1 MNRSLTSTIAL
12 LAGLAPMAA
21 AAQDTFLLDEINA
34 SANLE
39 TTAVD
44 RSGSTVSIV
53 TEDELRA
60 AGDTRLTDYLAR
72 LPGVTVTPTGPVG
85 ARTGI
90 ALRGASQN
98 YVAVRIDGIEVNDPS
113 LTQVAFDFG
122 GLTTADISRIEVL
135 KGSQSALYGSSAIG
149 GVIDITTRRAKE
161 IGTEQSVAIEAGSYD
176 SLRASYGLATKTE
189 NAELAFTLSHVYTG
203 GFSAADENDGNTEED
218 GYRATRLSLYGHRDF
233 ENGLRLGF
241 SAFAEDSRGEYD
253 PQFYADPTRSFSV
266 ALGDGETYD
275 EVVKVDKRGLR
286 VFAEFATGAV
296 EHEISASFYEIE
308 RRYHDGE
315 TFLSY
320 DPATY
325 AVTGSYYASSD
336 TRYVGTRTKI
346 RYQGSLALGLNARI
360 SFGADTEREEYDQS
374 GTYGSLDADSRTSG
388 VFAELAWAPTD
399 RLDVTVSARH
409 DDHSEFGGQTTGRV
423 ALAFRPADDLIV
435 RGAVGT
441 GYRAPSLYELNSF
454 YGDPTLD
461 PEKSLTAELG
471 VEKRFGERARLRAT
485 AFYLEVDDLIDYSFA
500 TTSYAQ
506 VPGTSRRSGVE
517 LEGVFTLGT
526 WGTLSAAYTY
536 TDSATNASSSWL
548 SVPRHTASLGLDAEI
563 APRLTAGVRA
573 LYAADR
579 GGLDDFGVVNGT
591 IRYQVAENTEA
602 YLRVENL
609 FDEDYQY
616 VSGYGT
622 SDRAVYVGLRQN
634 F

>member
-1 MNRSLTSTIAL
+1 MKCTLTSATAL
-12 LAGLAPMAA
+12 VAGLAPLSA
-21 AAQDTFLLDEINA
+21 AAQDTFLLDEITA
-34 SANLE
+34 SANLQATE
-39 TTAVD
+39 IE
-44 RSGSTVSIV
+44 RSGSTVTVV

-60 AGDTRLTDYLAR
+60 AGDARLTDYLAR
-72 LPGVTVTPTGPVG
+72 LPGVTITPNGPVG
-85 ARTGI
+85 ARTGLS
-90 ALRGASQN
+90 LRGASQN

-113 LTQVAFDFG
+113 LTQVAYDFG

-149 GVIDITTRRAKE
+149 GVIDITTRRATE

-176 SLRASYGLATKTE
+176 TLRASYGLATRTE
-189 NAELAFTLSHVYTG
+189 NAELAFTLSHIYTG

-218 GYRATRLSLYGHRDF
+218 GYRASRLSVYGHRDF
-233 ENGLRLGF
+233 DNGLRLGF
-241 SAFAEDSRGEYD
+241 SAFAEESRGEYD

-275 EVVKVDKRGLR
+275 EVAKVDKRGLR

-296 EHEISASFYEIE
+296 EHEVSASVYEIE
-308 RRYHDGE
+308 RRYQDGE

-320 DPATY
+320 DPVTY
-325 AVTGSYYASSD
+325 AVSGSYYASSA
-336 TRYVGTRTKI
+336 TRYTGTRTKL
-346 RYQGSLALGLNARI
+346 RYQGTLALGLDSRL
-360 SFGADTEREEYDQS
+360 SFGADTEREAYDQT
-374 GTYGSLDADSRTSG
+374 GTYGDLDADSHTSG
-388 VFAELAWAPTD
+388 VFAELAWAPSE
-399 RLDVTVSARH
+399 RLDVTLAARH

-423 ALAFRPADDLIV
+423 AVAFRPVDDLTI
-435 RGAVGT
+435 RGALGT

-454 YGDPTLD
+454 YGDPTLE
-461 PEKSLTAELG
+461 PEESLTAELG
-471 VEKRFGERARLRAT
+471 VEKRFGDRASLRAT

-500 TTSYAQ
+500 TSSYAQ
-506 VPGTSRRSGVE
+506 VSGTSRRSGVE
-517 LEGVFTLGT
+517 LEGAYSLGDRAV
-526 WGTLSAAYTY
+526 LSAAYTY
-536 TDSATNASSSWL
+536 IDSSTNASASWS
-548 SVPRHTASLGLDAEI
+548 SVPRHTVSLGLEADI
-563 APRLTAGVRA
+563 AHNLSGGLTA

-579 GGLDDFGVVNGT
+579 DGLDDFAVVNGT

-609 FDEDYQY
+609 FDEQYQY